1 MQNISKLFRLAKP
14 LYGLMLSIALL
25 ILTTSLMDLVAPI
38 LSKSIIDEIV
48 NQTKVRDG
56 NITMLSIL
64 IALTF
69 TISII
74 SLVLSTLS
82 DRLGDSLAGRMRKFL
97 TEKYYDKVLRLP
109 QSYFDSELS
118 GKIINQLNRG
128 IQSMQD
134 FVNNTTNFILPTFLQ
149 SIFTIVVLAYYN
161 IPIAFFTF
169 LLFPAYLIL
178 SYYSSKKWG
187 EEEGVSPPL
196 LQRDSPRR
204 LATSTVAKR
213 RRLASPPPYLGQE

>member
-1 MQNISKLFRLAKP
+1 MPGRWVPPISVRFCPEPVLFHTKSIPLSHASDLRYNKRMQNISKLFRLAKP

-149 SIFTIVVLAYYN
+149 SIFTIVVQIGRAH
-161 IPIAFFTF
+161 
-169 LLFPAYLIL
+169 
-178 SYYSSKKWG
+178 
-187 EEEGVSPPL
+187 V
-196 LQRDSPRR
+196 
-204 LATSTVAKR
+204 
-213 RRLASPPPYLGQE
+213 